1 MGKSE
6 NDLGVKIREF
16 DKWMIQG
23 MSEGK
28 KLLAQVTLESEER
41 KDFMERTLVF
51 LPWDSA
57 GAMELDPNCS
67 PTRGLAL
74 RVSLPA
80 DQPSI
85 HALPGQ

>member
-6 NDLGVKIREF
+6 NDLGVKTREF

-41 KDFMERTLVF
+41 KDFMERTSVF
-51 LPWDSA
+51 LPRDSA
-57 GAMELDPNCS
+57 GAMELDPELLTDTWTGPPC
-67 PTRGLAL
+67 
-74 RVSLPA
+74 LP
-80 DQPSI
+80 PS
-85 HALPGQ
+85 